1 MSDYGYFK
9 SIIKIWNEK
18 KHTPA
23 ICKDMREVLRQFES
37 YKNELASDELDELSK
52 CFYSIRQEVYK

>member
-9 SIIKIWNEK
+9 SIIKIWNDK

-23 ICKDMREVLRQFES
+23 ICKDMREVLRQFDS
-37 YKNELASDELDELSK
+37 YKNELDGNELEELTRD
-52 CFYSIRQEVYK
+52 FRIIRQEVYK